1 MFYGVKCLTSLLFFC
16 FRAKSFWFVL
26 PIGRR
31 PKELERFVCWRD
43 EHRQFVE
50 MYGHIGQPKVYP
62 AKENVLP
69 FRGAVE

>member
-1 MFYGVKCLTSLLFFC
+1 
-16 FRAKSFWFVL
+16 
-26 PIGRR
+26 
-31 PKELERFVCWRD
+31 
-43 EHRQFVE
+43 